1 MSGVILSGEEYVI
14 TVVLT
19 SGFSYFYALF
29 PEVSSLDTND
39 LHTFSHICHS
49 SGSDYVQEV
58 QSFFLSDFNFR
69 KYLGCVIMLVFGL
82 LLVFFDLFFTIFE
95 SFLDY
100 GLGNFNR

>member
-29 PEVSSLDTND
+29 PEVSYLDTND

-58 QSFFLSDFNFR
+58 QSFLPVRLQFPGVPWLCDHVSIWPSACFL
-69 KYLGCVIMLVFGL
+69 
-82 LLVFFDLFFTIFE
+82 
-95 SFLDY
+95 
-100 GLGNFNR
+100 